1 MYLHGGGW
9 DIGYFDI
16 RDWSAYAL
24 AQGARLAIFAVDC
37 HACPAPLGD
46 CLNACATLR
55 KSEVVKSHGQTRLWL
70 RVKAPGGKLA
80 AGLCMALRR
89 LAVAG
94 LPGG

>member
-16 RDWSAYAL
+16 RDWSAYGL

-37 HACPAPLGD
+37 HACPAPLED

-55 KSEVVKSHGQTRLWL
+55 KGEVAKNHSQTRLM
-70 RVKAPGGKLA
+70 VACESAGGKLA

-89 LAVAG
+89 GAVAG